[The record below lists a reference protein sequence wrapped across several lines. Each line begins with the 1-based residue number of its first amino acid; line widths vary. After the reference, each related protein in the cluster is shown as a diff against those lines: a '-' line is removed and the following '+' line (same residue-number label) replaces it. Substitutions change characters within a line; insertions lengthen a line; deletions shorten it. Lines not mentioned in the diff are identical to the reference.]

1 MKRKPKELGEILP
14 SIMQNLC
21 QKTEKEQEITEAW
34 TRAAGET
41 LAEHTRP
48 VYIKEARLFVETDSS
63 GWTHTAMMQR
73 HLILDKLNR
82 ILGDGKVKSIVFRS
96 RASKK

>member
-1 MKRKPKELGEILP
+1 MKRKPTELGEILP
-14 SIMQNLC
+14 SVMQNLS

-34 TRAAGET
+34 ARAAGNS

-73 HLILDKLNR
+73 HRILDKLNR
-82 ILGDGKVKSIVFRS
+82 ILGEGRVKNIVFRS
-96 RASKK
+96 KGSKK